1 MEELNVNDFI
11 ENPAILSGL
20 EHFYETDPTD
30 TSDKQNKTYESS
42 SAITTGSSRNNKKA
56 PNINLIGFS
65 DSGEPNY
72 GTNASTSTG
81 IKNRIKTEEIPVP
94 KIPAE
99 YKTKANVFDNLFS
112 CSSLDSFIS
121 SIQLVLPY
129 GGYSQSKFFICS
141 WKGVTFLTKLIFYRK
156 TIPELYLEGADQT
169 DAVLGPDSEIAILEI
184 LKHEIINKNIS
195 PCILEIIYHKKCAS
209 DVYSHINK
217 KTCEALIK
225 SAKPKQNIYEI
236 VRSYFCWHYFMM
248 TIKFDYKYFSFIVL
262 EECGPSLR
270 RYINSI
276 NSGDSIMIEV
286 LRSIFFQIVYTMH
299 RIKKIYPQFKHN
311 DFHSDNILLKFDPN
325 FKPLESQKYL
335 IFNDTTEPVN
345 LTKGSGRSESLNAVP
360 CYVVPYYG
368 VIAKII
374 DFGFS
379 SIPELGIRSNIE
391 LDKYTMFTRTCTDM
405 IFLLHD
411 ILRTT
416 RAQEIDEV
424 MDMLYQMDS
433 GECFLSSVFYM
444 EENKHNIFST
454 QADHS
459 HEFSDVLQREIFD
472 PYRNKPK
479 PSNIYHEYN

>member
-1 MEELNVNDFI
+1 MENIDDFMEITQVPDNI
-11 ENPAILSGL
+11 EQ
-20 EHFYETDPTD
+20 
-30 TSDKQNKTYESS
+30 QNKQLSL
-42 SAITTGSSRNNKKA
+42 GSSRGRKK
-56 PNINLIGFS
+56 PVNIKLTGFS
-65 DSGEPNY
+65 NQSNY
-72 GTNASTSTG
+72 GDSNYNTSSG
-81 IKNRIKTEEIPVP
+81 KNRQKTEELEVP
-94 KIPAE
+94 KIPSN
-99 YKTKANVFDNLFS
+99 YKTKSSVFDSLFS

-121 SIQLVLPY
+121 SIQVVLPY

-141 WKGVTFLTKLIFYRK
+141 WKGVTFLTKLVFYRK
-156 TIPELYLEGADQT
+156 TIPELYLEGAENT
-169 DAVLGPDSEIAILEI
+169 DAILGPDSEIAILEI

-195 PCILEIIYHKKCAS
+195 PCILEIIYHKKCS
-209 DVYSHINK
+209 SEVYSHINK
-217 KTCEALIK
+217 KTCEVLVK

-276 NSGDSIMIEV
+276 NSGDTIAVEI

-299 RIKKIYPQFKHN
+299 RIKKIYPKFKHN

-325 FKPLESQKYL
+325 FKPLEPQKYL
-335 IFNDTTEPVN
+335 VFNDSSTT
-345 LTKGSGRSESLNAVP
+345 
-360 CYVVPYYG
+360 YVLPYYG
-368 VIAKII
+368 VVAKII

-379 SIPELGIRSNIE
+379 SIPELNIRSNIE

-444 EENKHNIFST
+444 EENQHNIFST
-454 QADHS
+454 KADHS
-459 HEFSDVLQREIFD
+459 HEFSDVLERDIFD
-472 PYRNKPK
+472 SYRNQPKPK
-479 PSNIYHEYN
+479 NIFHEYN

>member
-1 MEELNVNDFI
+1 MEDINEFI
-11 ENPAILSGL
+11 EINKESPNES
-20 EHFYETDPTD
+20 
-30 TSDKQNKTYESS
+30 QNES
-42 SAITTGSSRNNKKA
+42 AKGSSRGRKKQI
-56 PNINLIGFS
+56 NINLTGFS
-65 DSGEPNY
+65 NESNYDTNSGN
-72 GTNASTSTG
+72 TSSG
-81 IKNRIKTEEIPVP
+81 KTRQKIEEIQVP
-94 KIPAE
+94 KIPE
-99 YKTKANVFDNLFS
+99 GYKTKSSVFDSLFS

-121 SIQLVLPY
+121 SIQIVLPY
-129 GGYSQSKFFICS
+129 SGYSQSKFFICS

-156 TIPELYLEGADQT
+156 TIPELYLEGAENT
-169 DAVLGPDSEIAILEI
+169 DAILGPDSEIAILEI

-209 DVYSHINK
+209 DTYAHINK

-276 NSGDSIMIEV
+276 NTGDSIAVEI

-299 RIKKIYPQFKHN
+299 RIKKIYPLFKHN

-325 FKPLESQKYL
+325 FKPLEPQQYL
-335 IFNDTTEPVN
+335 IFNDT
-345 LTKGSGRSESLNAVP
+345 SGTASDSSRP
-360 CYVVPYYG
+360 QTYVVPYYG

-379 SIPELGIRSNIE
+379 SIPELNIRSNIE

-416 RAQEIDEV
+416 RAQEIEEV
-424 MDMLYQMDS
+424 MEMLYQMDS
-433 GECFLSSVFYM
+433 GNCFLSSVFYM
-444 EENKHNIFST
+444 EENQHNIFST

-459 HEFSDVLQREIFD
+459 HEFGDVLQREIFD
-472 PYRNKPK
+472 VYRNQAKPK
-479 PSNIYHEYN
+479 NIFHEYN

>member
-1 MEELNVNDFI
+1 MEEIDVNDFI
-11 ENPAILSGL
+11 EVSTSGL
-20 EHFYETDPTD
+20 DEPQT
-30 TSDKQNKTYESS
+30 K
-42 SAITTGSSRNNKKA
+42 GSSRGSKKHL
-56 PNINLIGFS
+56 NIKLTG
-65 DSGEPNY
+65 DSSSSGSTY
-72 GTNASTSTG
+72 GPTS
-81 IKNRIKTEEIPVP
+81 KSHQKVEEIAVS
-94 KIPAE
+94 KIPPE
-99 YKTKANVFDNLFS
+99 YRTKPSPFDALFS
-112 CSSLDSFIS
+112 CSSLDTFIS
-121 SIQLVLPY
+121 SIQAILPY

-141 WKGVTFLTKLIFYRK
+141 WKGVTFLTKLVFYRK
-156 TIPELYLEGADQT
+156 TIPELYVEGAEDT
-169 DAVLGPDSEIAILEI
+169 DAILGPDSEIAILEI

-209 DVYSHINK
+209 DLYAHINK
-217 KTCEALIK
+217 KTCELLIK
-225 SAKPKQNIYEI
+225 SNNPKQNIYEI

-276 NSGDSIMIEV
+276 NSGDSIAIEV

-299 RIKKIYPQFKHN
+299 RIKKIYPSFKHN
-311 DFHSDNILLKFDPN
+311 DFHSDNILLKFDPD
-325 FKPLESQKYL
+325 FKPLEPQKYL
-335 IFNDTTEPVN
+335 IFNDGPHQ
-345 LTKGSGRSESLNAVP
+345 
-360 CYVVPYYG
+360 YVVPYYG
-368 VIAKII
+368 VIVKII

-424 MDMLYQMDS
+424 MEMLHQMDS

-444 EENKHNIFST
+444 EENQHNIFST

-459 HEFSDVLQREIFD
+459 HEFNAVLQREIFD
-472 PYRNKPK
+472 PYRGVAKPA
-479 PSNIYHEYN
+479 NIYHEYD